1 MCFFV
6 QTNHTRK
13 ELLFLMFKE
22 INLRNHSSL
31 HKLFYSLESMEL
43 LQYFKKLKWEFLFVT
58 FLIVINAGFLTLA
71 GISSANALS
80 AVAKLKAERFF
91 MWVALMGGAY
101 IFYAIVNCLVNVE
114 QTRLAQNVDKLIR
127 NDIAQDLSQT
137 SYSGFHQQTVATYNS
152 WLTNDITTINN
163 FGVEDF
169 MMIIRQIS
177 EIVFGMLTLA
187 YFNVSLVVTVII
199 LTIIM
204 GVVPNLFSKILAK
217 RSLEYTHAN
226 ERLVNSINDVLNGFN
241 TLFLANLPQT
251 IVKKINGA
259 SDDVKEHALNYSKT
273 AGITQAITNGLAFI
287 SQVIILGQTGWLIL
301 HQLTPVGTISGAQF
315 FASTIFAELSGIS
328 FNWQE
333 FKSVKPII
341 EKFKTIPL
349 KTVDGALPADFKL
362 SNLELDKVSYQ
373 YSGQDKPIFENLD
386 LDFKLKNKYILMG
399 DSAAGKSTLLN
410 LISGLLRDYQGKIEI
425 SDVEYNQISDRDLHD
440 QITYLQQDPYIF
452 TASLEWNLTLG
463 RQVSK
468 AKIAEVI
475 KECGLEDLI
484 AKLPDGMDTV
494 LADQG
499 KQLSGGQKQRVAFA
513 RALLRDT
520 PIYLLDE
527 ATSALD
533 KTSSVQLER
542 LILTQ
547 KDKTVIMVTHHLRDE
562 VKQLADQVVDLN
574 ELKKN

>member
-1 MCFFV
+1 
-6 QTNHTRK
+6 
-13 ELLFLMFKE
+13 
-22 INLRNHSSL
+22 
-31 HKLFYSLESMEL
+31 MEL
-43 LQYFKKLKWEFLFVT
+43 LQYFKRLKWEFLFVT

-341 EKFKTIPL
+341 EKFKTVPL
-349 KTVDGALPADFKL
+349 KTVHGALPIDFKL

-373 YSGQDKPIFENLD
+373 YSGQDKPIFENLN
-386 LDFKLKNKYILMG
+386 LNFKLKNKYILMG

-425 SDVEYNQISDRDLHD
+425 SDVEYNQISDKDLHD

-463 RQVSK
+463 RQISK

>member
-1 MCFFV
+1 
-6 QTNHTRK
+6 
-13 ELLFLMFKE
+13 
-22 INLRNHSSL
+22 
-31 HKLFYSLESMEL
+31 MEL
-43 LQYFKKLKWEFLFVT
+43 LQYFKRLKWEFLFVT

-259 SDDVKEHALNYSKT
+259 SDDVKKHALNYSKT

-373 YSGQDKPIFENLD
+373 YSGQDKPIFENLN
-386 LDFKLKNKYILMG
+386 LNFKLKNKYILMG

-410 LISGLLRDYQGKIEI
+410 LISGLLRDYQGEIEI
-425 SDVEYNQISDRDLHD
+425 ADMEYNQISDQDLHD

-463 RQVSK
+463 CQVSK

-475 KECGLEDLI
+475 KECGLEELI

>member
-1 MCFFV
+1 
-6 QTNHTRK
+6 
-13 ELLFLMFKE
+13 
-22 INLRNHSSL
+22 
-31 HKLFYSLESMEL
+31 MEL
-43 LQYFKKLKWEFLFVT
+43 LQYFKRLKWEFLFVT

-259 SDDVKEHALNYSKT
+259 SDDVKKHALNYSKT

-410 LISGLLRDYQGKIEI
+410 LISGLLRDYQGEIEI
-425 SDVEYNQISDRDLHD
+425 ADMEYNQISDQDLHD

-463 RQVSK
+463 CQISK

-475 KECGLEDLI
+475 KECGLEELI

>member
-1 MCFFV
+1 
-6 QTNHTRK
+6 
-13 ELLFLMFKE
+13 
-22 INLRNHSSL
+22 
-31 HKLFYSLESMEL
+31 MEL
-43 LQYFKKLKWEFLFVT
+43 LQYFKRLKWEFLFVT

-91 MWVALMGGAY
+91 MWVTLMGGAY

-259 SDDVKEHALNYSKT
+259 SDDVKKHALNYSKT

-373 YSGQDKPIFENLD
+373 YSGQDKPIFENLN
-386 LDFKLKNKYILMG
+386 LNFKLKNKYILMG

-425 SDVEYNQISDRDLHD
+425 SDVEYNQISDKDLHD

-463 RQVSK
+463 RQISK

-475 KECGLEDLI
+475 KECGLEELI

-547 KDKTVIMVTHHLRDE
+547 KDKTVIMVTHHLTDE
-562 VKQLADQVVDLN
+562 VKQLADQVYDLTKSN
-574 ELKKN
+574 SLQKHLH

>member
-1 MCFFV
+1 
-6 QTNHTRK
+6 
-13 ELLFLMFKE
+13 
-22 INLRNHSSL
+22 
-31 HKLFYSLESMEL
+31 MEL

-373 YSGQDKPIFENLD
+373 YSGQDKPIFENLN
-386 LDFKLKNKYILMG
+386 LNFKLKNKYILMG

-425 SDVEYNQISDRDLHD
+425 ADMEYNQISDQDLHD

>member
-1 MCFFV
+1 
-6 QTNHTRK
+6 
-13 ELLFLMFKE
+13 
-22 INLRNHSSL
+22 
-31 HKLFYSLESMEL
+31 MEL
-43 LQYFKKLKWEFLFVT
+43 LQYFKRLKWEFLFVT

-259 SDDVKEHALNYSKT
+259 SDDVKKHSLNYSKT

-373 YSGQDKPIFENLD
+373 YSGQDKPIFENLN
-386 LDFKLKNKYILMG
+386 LNFKLKNKYILMG

-425 SDVEYNQISDRDLHD
+425 SDVEYNQISDKDLHD

-452 TASLEWNLTLG
+452 TASLGWNLTLG

-468 AKIAEVI
+468 AKISEVI

-533 KTSSVQLER
+533 KASSVQLER

>member
-1 MCFFV
+1 
-6 QTNHTRK
+6 
-13 ELLFLMFKE
+13 
-22 INLRNHSSL
+22 
-31 HKLFYSLESMEL
+31 MEL
-43 LQYFKKLKWEFLFVT
+43 LQYFKRLKWEFLFVT

-101 IFYAIVNCLVNVE
+101 IFYAIINCLVNVE

-259 SDDVKEHALNYSKT
+259 SDDVKKHALNYSKT

-373 YSGQDKPIFENLD
+373 YSGQDKPIFENLN
-386 LDFKLKNKYILMG
+386 LNFKLKNKYILMG

-425 SDVEYNQISDRDLHD
+425 ADMEYNQISDQDLHD

-452 TASLEWNLTLG
+452 TASLEWNFTLG
-463 RQVSK
+463 RQISK

-475 KECGLEDLI
+475 KECGLEELI

>member
-1 MCFFV
+1 
-6 QTNHTRK
+6 
-13 ELLFLMFKE
+13 
-22 INLRNHSSL
+22 
-31 HKLFYSLESMEL
+31 MEL
-43 LQYFKKLKWEFLFVT
+43 LQYFKRLKWEFLFVT

-91 MWVALMGGAY
+91 MWVTLMGGAY

-259 SDDVKEHALNYSKT
+259 SDDVKKHALNYSKT

-373 YSGQDKPIFENLD
+373 YSGQDKPIFENLN
-386 LDFKLKNKYILMG
+386 LNFKLKNKYILMG

-410 LISGLLRDYQGKIEI
+410 LISGLLRDYQGEIEI
-425 SDVEYNQISDRDLHD
+425 ADMEYNQISDQDLHD

-463 RQVSK
+463 CQISK

-475 KECGLEDLI
+475 KECGLEELI

-533 KTSSVQLER
+533 KASSVQLER

-562 VKQLADQVVDLN
+562 AKQLADQVVDLN
-574 ELKKN
+574 ELKNN

>member
-1 MCFFV
+1 
-6 QTNHTRK
+6 
-13 ELLFLMFKE
+13 
-22 INLRNHSSL
+22 
-31 HKLFYSLESMEL
+31 MEL

-259 SDDVKEHALNYSKT
+259 SDDVKKHALNYSKT

-373 YSGQDKPIFENLD
+373 YSGQDKPIFENLN
-386 LDFKLKNKYILMG
+386 LNFKLKNKYILMG

-410 LISGLLRDYQGKIEI
+410 LISGLLRDYQGEIEI
-425 SDVEYNQISDRDLHD
+425 ADMEYNQISDQDLHD

-463 RQVSK
+463 CQISK

-475 KECGLEDLI
+475 KECGLEELI

>member
-1 MCFFV
+1 
-6 QTNHTRK
+6 
-13 ELLFLMFKE
+13 
-22 INLRNHSSL
+22 
-31 HKLFYSLESMEL
+31 MEL
-43 LQYFKKLKWEFLFVT
+43 LQYFKRLKWEFLFVT

-259 SDDVKEHALNYSKT
+259 SDDVKKHALNYSKT

-373 YSGQDKPIFENLD
+373 YSGQDKPIFENLN
-386 LDFKLKNKYILMG
+386 LNFKLKNKYILMG

-410 LISGLLRDYQGKIEI
+410 LISGLLRDYQGEIEI

-463 RQVSK
+463 CQISK

-475 KECGLEDLI
+475 KECGLEELI

>member
-1 MCFFV
+1 
-6 QTNHTRK
+6 
-13 ELLFLMFKE
+13 
-22 INLRNHSSL
+22 
-31 HKLFYSLESMEL
+31 MEL
-43 LQYFKKLKWEFLFVT
+43 LQYFKRLKWEFLFVT

-259 SDDVKEHALNYSKT
+259 SDDVKKHALNYSKT

-373 YSGQDKPIFENLD
+373 YSGQDKPIFENLN
-386 LDFKLKNKYILMG
+386 LNFKLKNKYILMG

-425 SDVEYNQISDRDLHD
+425 SDVEYNQISDKDLHD

-463 RQVSK
+463 RQISK
-468 AKIAEVI
+468 AKISEVI

>member
-1 MCFFV
+1 
-6 QTNHTRK
+6 
-13 ELLFLMFKE
+13 
-22 INLRNHSSL
+22 
-31 HKLFYSLESMEL
+31 MEL
-43 LQYFKKLKWEFLFVT
+43 LQYFKRLKWEFLFVT
-58 FLIVINAGFLTLA
+58 FLIVVNAGFLTLA

-187 YFNVSLVVTVII
+187 YFNVSLVVTVVI

-259 SDDVKEHALNYSKT
+259 SDDVKKHALNYSKT

-341 EKFKTIPL
+341 EKFKTVPL
-349 KTVDGALPADFKL
+349 KTVHGALPVDFKL
-362 SNLELDKVSYQ
+362 SDLELDKVSYQ

-410 LISGLLRDYQGKIEI
+410 LVSGLLRDYQGKIEI
-425 SDVEYNQISDRDLHD
+425 ADMEYNQISDQDLHN

-452 TASLEWNLTLG
+452 TATLEWNLTLG

-484 AKLPDGMDTV
+484 AKLPDGIDTV

-499 KQLSGGQKQRVAFA
+499 KRLSGGQKQRVAFA

-533 KTSSVQLER
+533 KASSVQLER
-542 LILTQ
+542 LILTK

-562 VKQLADQVVDLN
+562 VKQLADRVVDLN

>member
-1 MCFFV
+1 
-6 QTNHTRK
+6 
-13 ELLFLMFKE
+13 
-22 INLRNHSSL
+22 
-31 HKLFYSLESMEL
+31 MEL

-91 MWVALMGGAY
+91 MWVTLMGGAY

-259 SDDVKEHALNYSKT
+259 SDDVKKHALNYSKT

-373 YSGQDKPIFENLD
+373 YSGQDKPIFENLN
-386 LDFKLKNKYILMG
+386 LNFKLKNKYILMG

-425 SDVEYNQISDRDLHD
+425 SDVEYNQISDKNLHD

-452 TASLEWNLTLG
+452 TASLGWNLTLG

-468 AKIAEVI
+468 AKISEVI

>member
-1 MCFFV
+1 
-6 QTNHTRK
+6 
-13 ELLFLMFKE
+13 
-22 INLRNHSSL
+22 
-31 HKLFYSLESMEL
+31 MEL

-341 EKFKTIPL
+341 EKFKTVPL
-349 KTVDGALPADFKL
+349 KTVHGALPIDFKL

-463 RQVSK
+463 RQISK

-475 KECGLEDLI
+475 KECGLEELI

>member
-1 MCFFV
+1 
-6 QTNHTRK
+6 
-13 ELLFLMFKE
+13 
-22 INLRNHSSL
+22 
-31 HKLFYSLESMEL
+31 MEL
-43 LQYFKKLKWEFLFVT
+43 LQYFKRLKWEFLFVT

-341 EKFKTIPL
+341 EKFKTVPL
-349 KTVDGALPADFKL
+349 KTVHGALPIDFKL

-410 LISGLLRDYQGKIEI
+410 LISGLLRDYQGEIEI
-425 SDVEYNQISDRDLHD
+425 ADMEYNQISDQDLHD

-475 KECGLEDLI
+475 KECGLEELI

>member
-1 MCFFV
+1 
-6 QTNHTRK
+6 
-13 ELLFLMFKE
+13 
-22 INLRNHSSL
+22 
-31 HKLFYSLESMEL
+31 MEL
-43 LQYFKKLKWEFLFVT
+43 LQYFKRLKWEFLFVT

-259 SDDVKEHALNYSKT
+259 SDDVKKHALNYSKT

-373 YSGQDKPIFENLD
+373 YSGQDKPIFENLN
-386 LDFKLKNKYILMG
+386 LNFKLKNKYILMG

-410 LISGLLRDYQGKIEI
+410 LISGLLRDYQGEIEI
-425 SDVEYNQISDRDLHD
+425 ADMEYNQISDQDLHD

-452 TASLEWNLTLG
+452 TASLGWNLTLG

-468 AKIAEVI
+468 AKISEVI
-475 KECGLEDLI
+475 KECGLEELI

-533 KTSSVQLER
+533 KASSVQLER

>member
-1 MCFFV
+1 
-6 QTNHTRK
+6 
-13 ELLFLMFKE
+13 
-22 INLRNHSSL
+22 
-31 HKLFYSLESMEL
+31 MEL
-43 LQYFKKLKWEFLFVT
+43 LQYFKRLKWEFLFVT

-91 MWVALMGGAY
+91 MWVTLMGGAY

-259 SDDVKEHALNYSKT
+259 SDDVKKHALNYSKT

-373 YSGQDKPIFENLD
+373 YSGQDKPIFENLN
-386 LDFKLKNKYILMG
+386 LNFKLKNKYILMG

-425 SDVEYNQISDRDLHD
+425 SDVEYNQISDKDLHD

-452 TASLEWNLTLG
+452 TASLGWNLTLG

-468 AKIAEVI
+468 AKISEVI

>member
-1 MCFFV
+1 
-6 QTNHTRK
+6 
-13 ELLFLMFKE
+13 
-22 INLRNHSSL
+22 
-31 HKLFYSLESMEL
+31 MEL
-43 LQYFKKLKWEFLFVT
+43 LQYFKRLKWEFLFVT

-177 EIVFGMLTLA
+177 EIVLGMLTLA

-341 EKFKTIPL
+341 EKFKTVPL
-349 KTVDGALPADFKL
+349 KTVHGALPIDFKL

-425 SDVEYNQISDRDLHD
+425 SDVEYNQISDQDLHD

-533 KTSSVQLER
+533 KASSVQLER

-562 VKQLADQVVDLN
+562 AKQLADQVVDLN
-574 ELKKN
+574 ELKNN

>member
-1 MCFFV
+1 
-6 QTNHTRK
+6 
-13 ELLFLMFKE
+13 
-22 INLRNHSSL
+22 
-31 HKLFYSLESMEL
+31 MEL

-259 SDDVKEHALNYSKT
+259 SDDVKKHALNYSKT

-373 YSGQDKPIFENLD
+373 YSGQDKPIFENLN
-386 LDFKLKNKYILMG
+386 LNFKLKNKYILMG

-410 LISGLLRDYQGKIEI
+410 LISGLLRDYQGEIEI
-425 SDVEYNQISDRDLHD
+425 ADMEYNQISDQDLHD

-452 TASLEWNLTLG
+452 TASLEWNFTLG
-463 RQVSK
+463 RQISK

-475 KECGLEDLI
+475 KECGLEELI

>member
-1 MCFFV
+1 
-6 QTNHTRK
+6 
-13 ELLFLMFKE
+13 
-22 INLRNHSSL
+22 
-31 HKLFYSLESMEL
+31 MEL

-101 IFYAIVNCLVNVE
+101 IFYAIINCLVNVE

-259 SDDVKEHALNYSKT
+259 SDDVKKHALNYSKT

-373 YSGQDKPIFENLD
+373 YSGQDKPIFENLN
-386 LDFKLKNKYILMG
+386 LNFKLKNKYILMG

-425 SDVEYNQISDRDLHD
+425 SDVEYNQISDKDLHD

-452 TASLEWNLTLG
+452 TASLEWNFTLG
-463 RQVSK
+463 RQISK

-475 KECGLEDLI
+475 KECGLEELI

>member
-1 MCFFV
+1 
-6 QTNHTRK
+6 
-13 ELLFLMFKE
+13 
-22 INLRNHSSL
+22 
-31 HKLFYSLESMEL
+31 MEL
-43 LQYFKKLKWEFLFVT
+43 LQYFKRLKWEFLFVT

-91 MWVALMGGAY
+91 MWVTLMGGAY

-259 SDDVKEHALNYSKT
+259 SDDVKKHALNYSKT

-373 YSGQDKPIFENLD
+373 YSGQDKPIFENLN
-386 LDFKLKNKYILMG
+386 LNFKLKNKYILMG

-452 TASLEWNLTLG
+452 TASLEWNFTLG
-463 RQVSK
+463 RQISK

-475 KECGLEDLI
+475 KECGLEELI

>member
-1 MCFFV
+1 
-6 QTNHTRK
+6 
-13 ELLFLMFKE
+13 
-22 INLRNHSSL
+22 
-31 HKLFYSLESMEL
+31 MEL
-43 LQYFKKLKWEFLFVT
+43 LQYFKRLKWEFLFVT

-341 EKFKTIPL
+341 EKFKTVPL
-349 KTVDGALPADFKL
+349 KTVHGALPIDFKL

-542 LILTQ
+542 LILTP

>member
-1 MCFFV
+1 
-6 QTNHTRK
+6 
-13 ELLFLMFKE
+13 
-22 INLRNHSSL
+22 
-31 HKLFYSLESMEL
+31 MEL
-43 LQYFKKLKWEFLFVT
+43 LQYFKRLKWEFLFVT

-241 TLFLANLPQT
+241 TLFLANLLQT

-259 SDDVKEHALNYSKT
+259 SDDVKKHALNYSKT

-373 YSGQDKPIFENLD
+373 YSGQGKPIFENLN
-386 LDFKLKNKYILMG
+386 LNFKLKNKYILMG

-425 SDVEYNQISDRDLHD
+425 SDVEYNQISDKDLHD

-452 TASLEWNLTLG
+452 TASLGWNLTLG

-468 AKIAEVI
+468 AKISEVI

-533 KTSSVQLER
+533 KASSVQLER

>member
-1 MCFFV
+1 
-6 QTNHTRK
+6 
-13 ELLFLMFKE
+13 
-22 INLRNHSSL
+22 
-31 HKLFYSLESMEL
+31 MEL
-43 LQYFKKLKWEFLFVT
+43 LQYFKRLKWEFLFVT

-91 MWVALMGGAY
+91 MWVTLMGGAY

-259 SDDVKEHALNYSKT
+259 SDDVKKHALNYSKT

-341 EKFKTIPL
+341 EKFKTVPL
-349 KTVDGALPADFKL
+349 KTVYGALPADFKL

-373 YSGQDKPIFENLD
+373 YSGQDKPIFENLN
-386 LDFKLKNKYILMG
+386 LNFKLKNKYILMG

-425 SDVEYNQISDRDLHD
+425 SDVEYNQISDKDLHD

-468 AKIAEVI
+468 AKISEVI

-533 KTSSVQLER
+533 KASSVQLER

-562 VKQLADQVVDLN
+562 AKQLADQVVDLN
-574 ELKKN
+574 ELKNN

>member
-1 MCFFV
+1 M
-6 QTNHTRK
+6 N
-13 ELLFLMFKE
+13 
-22 INLRNHSSL
+22 
-31 HKLFYSLESMEL
+31 L
-43 LQYFKKLKWEFLFVT
+43 LQYFKRLKWEFLFVT

-80 AVAKLKAERFF
+80 AVAKLKAEHFF

-341 EKFKTIPL
+341 EKFKTVPL
-349 KTVDGALPADFKL
+349 KTVYGALPADFKL

-373 YSGQDKPIFENLD
+373 YSGQDKPIFENLN
-386 LDFKLKNKYILMG
+386 LNFKLKNKYILMG

-425 SDVEYNQISDRDLHD
+425 ADMEYNQISDQDLHD

-463 RQVSK
+463 HQISK

-475 KECGLEDLI
+475 KECGLEELI

-513 RALLRDT
+513 RALLRNT

>member
-1 MCFFV
+1 
-6 QTNHTRK
+6 
-13 ELLFLMFKE
+13 
-22 INLRNHSSL
+22 
-31 HKLFYSLESMEL
+31 MEL
-43 LQYFKKLKWEFLFVT
+43 LQYFKRLKWEFLFVT

-241 TLFLANLPQT
+241 TLFLTNLPQT

-259 SDDVKEHALNYSKT
+259 SDDVKKHALNYSKT

-373 YSGQDKPIFENLD
+373 YSGQDKPIFENLN
-386 LDFKLKNKYILMG
+386 LNFKLKNKYILMG

-410 LISGLLRDYQGKIEI
+410 LISGLLRDYQGEIEI
-425 SDVEYNQISDRDLHD
+425 ADMEYNQISDQDLHD

-463 RQVSK
+463 CQISK

-475 KECGLEDLI
+475 KECGLEELI

>member
-1 MCFFV
+1 
-6 QTNHTRK
+6 
-13 ELLFLMFKE
+13 
-22 INLRNHSSL
+22 
-31 HKLFYSLESMEL
+31 MEL
-43 LQYFKKLKWEFLFVT
+43 LQYFKRLKWEFLFVT

-91 MWVALMGGAY
+91 MWVTLMGGAY

-187 YFNVSLVVTVII
+187 YFNISLVVTVII

-301 HQLTPVGTISGAQF
+301 HQLTPVGAISGAQF

-341 EKFKTIPL
+341 EKFKTVPL
-349 KTVDGALPADFKL
+349 KTVHGALPIDFKL

-373 YSGQDKPIFENLD
+373 YSGQDKPIFENLN
-386 LDFKLKNKYILMG
+386 LNFKLKNKYILMG

-425 SDVEYNQISDRDLHD
+425 SDVEYNQISDKDLHD
-440 QITYLQQDPYIF
+440 QITCLQQDPYIF
-452 TASLEWNLTLG
+452 TASLGWNLTLG

-468 AKIAEVI
+468 AKISEVI

-533 KTSSVQLER
+533 KASSVQLER

>member
-1 MCFFV
+1 
-6 QTNHTRK
+6 
-13 ELLFLMFKE
+13 
-22 INLRNHSSL
+22 
-31 HKLFYSLESMEL
+31 MEL

-91 MWVALMGGAY
+91 MWVTLMGGAY

-177 EIVFGMLTLA
+177 EIVLGMLTLA
-187 YFNVSLVVTVII
+187 YFNVSLVVTAII

-259 SDDVKEHALNYSKT
+259 SDDVKKHALNYSKT

-287 SQVIILGQTGWLIL
+287 SQVMILGQTGWLIL

-315 FASTIFAELSGIS
+315 FVSTIFAELSGIS

-341 EKFKTIPL
+341 EKFKTVPL
-349 KTVDGALPADFKL
+349 KTVHGTLPIDFKL

-533 KTSSVQLER
+533 KASSVQLER

-562 VKQLADQVVDLN
+562 AKQLADQVVDLN
-574 ELKKN
+574 ELKNN

>member
-1 MCFFV
+1 
-6 QTNHTRK
+6 
-13 ELLFLMFKE
+13 
-22 INLRNHSSL
+22 
-31 HKLFYSLESMEL
+31 MEL

-341 EKFKTIPL
+341 EKFKTVPL
-349 KTVDGALPADFKL
+349 KTVHGALPIDFKL

-373 YSGQDKPIFENLD
+373 YSGQDKPIFENLN
-386 LDFKLKNKYILMG
+386 LNFKLKNKYILMG

-425 SDVEYNQISDRDLHD
+425 SDVEYNQISDKDLHD

-452 TASLEWNLTLG
+452 TASLGWNLTLG

-468 AKIAEVI
+468 AKISEVI

-484 AKLPDGMDTV
+484 VKLPDGMDTV

>member
-1 MCFFV
+1 
-6 QTNHTRK
+6 
-13 ELLFLMFKE
+13 
-22 INLRNHSSL
+22 
-31 HKLFYSLESMEL
+31 MEL

-91 MWVALMGGAY
+91 MWVTLMGGAY

-259 SDDVKEHALNYSKT
+259 SDDVKKHALNYSKT

-349 KTVDGALPADFKL
+349 KNVDGALPADFKL

-373 YSGQDKPIFENLD
+373 YSGQDKPIFENLN
-386 LDFKLKNKYILMG
+386 LNFKLKNKYILMG

-410 LISGLLRDYQGKIEI
+410 LISGLLRDYQGEIEI
-425 SDVEYNQISDRDLHD
+425 ADMEYNQISDQDLHD

-452 TASLEWNLTLG
+452 TASLEWNFTLG
-463 RQVSK
+463 RQISK

-475 KECGLEDLI
+475 KECGLEELI

-533 KTSSVQLER
+533 KASSVQLER

-562 VKQLADQVVDLN
+562 AKQLADQVVDLN
-574 ELKKN
+574 ELKNN

>member
-1 MCFFV
+1 
-6 QTNHTRK
+6 
-13 ELLFLMFKE
+13 
-22 INLRNHSSL
+22 
-31 HKLFYSLESMEL
+31 MEL
-43 LQYFKKLKWEFLFVT
+43 LQYFKRLKWEFLFVT

-204 GVVPNLFSKILAK
+204 GVVPNLFSEILAK

-259 SDDVKEHALNYSKT
+259 SDDVKKHALNYSKT

-373 YSGQDKPIFENLD
+373 YSGQDKPIFENLN
-386 LDFKLKNKYILMG
+386 LNFKLKNKYILMG

-425 SDVEYNQISDRDLHD
+425 FDVEYNQISDKDLHD

-452 TASLEWNLTLG
+452 TASLGWNLTLG

-468 AKIAEVI
+468 AKISEVI

-533 KTSSVQLER
+533 KASSVQLER

>member
-1 MCFFV
+1 
-6 QTNHTRK
+6 
-13 ELLFLMFKE
+13 
-22 INLRNHSSL
+22 
-31 HKLFYSLESMEL
+31 MEL
-43 LQYFKKLKWEFLFVT
+43 LQYFKRLKWEFLFVT

-91 MWVALMGGAY
+91 MWVTLMGGAY

-341 EKFKTIPL
+341 EKFKTVPL
-349 KTVDGALPADFKL
+349 KTVHGALPIDFKL

-425 SDVEYNQISDRDLHD
+425 SDVEYNQISDKDLHD

-463 RQVSK
+463 RQISK

-475 KECGLEDLI
+475 KECGLEELI

>member
-1 MCFFV
+1 
-6 QTNHTRK
+6 
-13 ELLFLMFKE
+13 
-22 INLRNHSSL
+22 
-31 HKLFYSLESMEL
+31 MEL

-241 TLFLANLPQT
+241 TLFLTNLPQT

-259 SDDVKEHALNYSKT
+259 SDDVKKHALNYSKT

-341 EKFKTIPL
+341 EKFKTVPL

-373 YSGQDKPIFENLD
+373 YSGQDKPIFENLN
-386 LDFKLKNKYILMG
+386 LNFKLKNKYILMG

-425 SDVEYNQISDRDLHD
+425 SDVEYNQISDKDLYD

-452 TASLEWNLTLG
+452 TASLGWNLTLG

-468 AKIAEVI
+468 AKISEVI

-533 KTSSVQLER
+533 KASSVQLER

-562 VKQLADQVVDLN
+562 AKQLADQVVDLN
-574 ELKKN
+574 ELKNN

>member
-1 MCFFV
+1 
-6 QTNHTRK
+6 
-13 ELLFLMFKE
+13 
-22 INLRNHSSL
+22 
-31 HKLFYSLESMEL
+31 MEL

-91 MWVALMGGAY
+91 MWVTLMGGAY

-341 EKFKTIPL
+341 EKFKTVPL
-349 KTVDGALPADFKL
+349 KTVYGVLPADFKL

-373 YSGQDKPIFENLD
+373 YSGQDKPIFENLN
-386 LDFKLKNKYILMG
+386 LNFKLKNKYILMG

-425 SDVEYNQISDRDLHD
+425 ADMEYNQISDQDLHD

-463 RQVSK
+463 RQISK

-475 KECGLEDLI
+475 KECGLEELI

>member
-1 MCFFV
+1 
-6 QTNHTRK
+6 
-13 ELLFLMFKE
+13 
-22 INLRNHSSL
+22 
-31 HKLFYSLESMEL
+31 MEL

-137 SYSGFHQQTVATYNS
+137 SYSGFHQKTVATYNS

-259 SDDVKEHALNYSKT
+259 SDDVKKHALNYSKT

-341 EKFKTIPL
+341 EKFKTVPL
-349 KTVDGALPADFKL
+349 KTVHGALPIDFKL

-373 YSGQDKPIFENLD
+373 YSGQDKPIFENLN
-386 LDFKLKNKYILMG
+386 LNFKLKNKYILMG

-425 SDVEYNQISDRDLHD
+425 ADMEYNQISDQDLHD

>member
-1 MCFFV
+1 
-6 QTNHTRK
+6 
-13 ELLFLMFKE
+13 
-22 INLRNHSSL
+22 
-31 HKLFYSLESMEL
+31 MEL
-43 LQYFKKLKWEFLFVT
+43 LQYFKRLKWEFLFVT

-259 SDDVKEHALNYSKT
+259 SDDVKKHALNYSKT

-373 YSGQDKPIFENLD
+373 YSGQDKPIFENLN
-386 LDFKLKNKYILMG
+386 LNFKLKNKYILMG

-425 SDVEYNQISDRDLHD
+425 ADMEYNQISDQDLHD

-452 TASLEWNLTLG
+452 TASLEWNFTLG
-463 RQVSK
+463 RQISK

-475 KECGLEDLI
+475 KECGLEELI

>member
-1 MCFFV
+1 
-6 QTNHTRK
+6 
-13 ELLFLMFKE
+13 
-22 INLRNHSSL
+22 
-31 HKLFYSLESMEL
+31 MEL

-91 MWVALMGGAY
+91 MWVTLMGGAY

-259 SDDVKEHALNYSKT
+259 SDDVKKHALNYSKT

-373 YSGQDKPIFENLD
+373 YSGQDKPIFENLN
-386 LDFKLKNKYILMG
+386 LNFKLKNKYILMG

-425 SDVEYNQISDRDLHD
+425 ADMEYNQISDQDLHD

-452 TASLEWNLTLG
+452 TASLEWNFTLG
-463 RQVSK
+463 RQISK

-475 KECGLEDLI
+475 KECGLEELI

>member
-1 MCFFV
+1 
-6 QTNHTRK
+6 
-13 ELLFLMFKE
+13 MFRS
-22 INLRNHSSL
+22 NS
-31 HKLFYSLESMEL
+31 
-43 LQYFKKLKWEFLFVT
+43 
-58 FLIVINAGFLTLA
+58 
-71 GISSANALS
+71 
-80 AVAKLKAERFF
+80 
-91 MWVALMGGAY
+91 
-101 IFYAIVNCLVNVE
+101 
-114 QTRLAQNVDKLIR
+114 
-127 NDIAQDLSQT
+127 IAQDLSQT

-177 EIVFGMLTLA
+177 EIVLGMLTLA
-187 YFNVSLVVTVII
+187 YFNVSLVVTAII

-259 SDDVKEHALNYSKT
+259 SDDVKKHALNYSKT

-287 SQVIILGQTGWLIL
+287 SQVMILGQTGWLIL

-315 FASTIFAELSGIS
+315 FVSTIFAELSGIS

-341 EKFKTIPL
+341 EKFKTVPL
-349 KTVDGALPADFKL
+349 KTVHGTLPIDFKL

-533 KTSSVQLER
+533 KASSVQLER

-562 VKQLADQVVDLN
+562 AKQLADQVVDLN
-574 ELKKN
+574 ELKNN

>member
-1 MCFFV
+1 
-6 QTNHTRK
+6 
-13 ELLFLMFKE
+13 
-22 INLRNHSSL
+22 
-31 HKLFYSLESMEL
+31 MEL

-91 MWVALMGGAY
+91 MWVTLMGGAY

-341 EKFKTIPL
+341 EKFKTVPL
-349 KTVDGALPADFKL
+349 KTVHGALPIDFKL

-410 LISGLLRDYQGKIEI
+410 LISGLLRDYQGEIEI
-425 SDVEYNQISDRDLHD
+425 ADMEYNQISDQDLHD

-533 KTSSVQLER
+533 KASSVQLER
-542 LILTQ
+542 LILTP